1 MALVQKLQAARAYQV
16 RDWNAFVHEIPP
28 KPGAYRFT
36 GADGLRVYVG
46 ETDKSL
52 RERLRKQVMPARI
65 GKRWTLR
72 HPPPAGVCR
81 SRNLLGNVLKDQR
94 DGRRL
99 AKPPEYTI
107 DTGDV
112 TVIEALNAAFHTI
125 DGLTVQ
131 WVGCPVDLTERVEHL
146 ADRCIFDRRCRCED
160 DPRPGSRRDR

>member
-1 MALVQKLQAARAYQV
+1 M

-99 AKPPEYTI
+99 AKPP
-107 DTGDV
+107 
-112 TVIEALNAAFHTI
+112 
-125 DGLTVQ
+125 
-131 WVGCPVDLTERVEHL
+131 
-146 ADRCIFDRRCRCED
+146 
-160 DPRPGSRRDR
+160 